1 MFGKLFRCLL
11 HSVVYRPLS
20 VAPRAV
26 QTYFKVIK
34 KLINQNKMSTEDQEQ
49 TKQIIN
55 GTLPS
60 VLSVMQKFI
69 TEFKN
74 GMRDYIDKILK
85 EKLPPST

>member
-1 MFGKLFRCLL
+1 
-11 HSVVYRPLS
+11 
-20 VAPRAV
+20 
-26 QTYFKVIK
+26 
-34 KLINQNKMSTEDQEQ
+34 MSTEDQEQ